1 MVQRKAPDKPKAPIE
16 HKESHGRLDRQF
28 SSHLQQDTRARGGA
42 DQKKKLMKVKSM
54 KVSDLD
60 SFESRKTSSIPIRNY
75 MKPTSSSDARKEKL
89 QLTVKSPVGSYKKKS
104 SRSSKKSNAS
114 SGGLSSPRAVKALSR
129 QSSLKPVKSSMKK
142 CSVVALCAKKNVN
155 RATCSSTLKD
165 SKFPSALELNH
176 GATEAEGTS
185 KIRVCPYTYC
195 SLNGHM
201 HEPLPPLKCFIS
213 ARRKLLKTQRSL
225 KVKGLLSFKTSLL
238 QKEREMIDDELE
250 DEISKNPSDL
260 FFEIYTMPQ
269 EETVGEYNYDEIS
282 ILEGKYHEQCML
294 GKVEYSVEA
303 MSQFNQY
310 SDMSFDQNSEFSL
323 DEMDDVM
330 MNFLEY
336 VELDHGRTTAQKDY
350 EEDGEIRKSEIKTID
365 MNWEEEICSFPDNTQ
380 MSECPDEQFSV
391 DTTNSCAASEDADDD
406 SESKERN
413 SHVFE
418 KEDSDI
424 PEFNSQSIEDDVQK
438 LSSKT
443 INCQSDD
450 IMLGDEA
457 KNPEKELHEA
467 SKVTDGNILN
477 VSAIDYN
484 EIDGA
489 LRSRWNI
496 TKKKTTEEFEQVKEF
511 NPRPPNFLPL
521 EHDPEAE
528 KVDLRHQTMDG
539 RRNSEEW
546 MIDYALQQA
555 VTRLGPARK
564 KKVALLVE
572 AFETVIPLPMW
583 EKPLSHGTSTFNHL
597 SYIEQ
602 LCTD

>member
-1 MVQRKAPDKPKAPIE
+1 MKINPFFFHLSSPTARTCNSPLPSTMVQRKAPDKPKAPIE

-42 DQKKKLMKVKSM
+42 DHKKKLMKVKSM

-89 QLTVKSPVGSYKKKS
+89 QVTVNSPVGNYNQKKS
-104 SRSSKKSNAS
+104 PRSSKKSNAS

-142 CSVVALCAKKNVN
+142 CLVVALCAKKNVN
-155 RATCSSTLKD
+155 RATFSSTLKD

-225 KVKGLLSFKTSLL
+225 KVKGLFSFKSSLL

-260 FFEIYTMPQ
+260 FVEIYTMPK

-282 ILEGKYHEQCML
+282 ILEEKYHEQY
-294 GKVEYSVEA
+294 KVEYSVEA
-303 MSQFNQY
+303 MSQFSES
-310 SDMSFDQNSEFSL
+310 SDMSFDQNSEVSQ

-365 MNWEEEICSFPDNTQ
+365 MNWEEEICSFPDNIPDNTH
-380 MSECPDEQFSV
+380 MSECPD
-391 DTTNSCAASEDADDD
+391 D
-406 SESKERN
+406 SESEEQN

-424 PEFNSQSIEDDVQK
+424 PEFNSQSIDDDVQK
-438 LSSKT
+438 LSS
-443 INCQSDD
+443 DD
-450 IMLGDEA
+450 IILGDEA
-457 KNPEKELHEA
+457 KNPEKELQEA
-467 SKVTDGNILN
+467 SKETDGNILN

-489 LRSRWNI
+489 LSSRWNI

-521 EHDPEAE
+521 EPDPEAE

-546 MIDYALQQA
+546 MIDHALQQA

-572 AFETVIPLPMW
+572 AFETVIPLPMC
-583 EKPLSHGTSTFNHL
+583 EKPLSHGSSTFNHL
-597 SYIEQ
+597 SFIQ
-602 LCTD
+602 ACN

>member
-28 SSHLQQDTRARGGA
+28 SSHLQQDTRARSGA
-42 DQKKKLMKVKSM
+42 DHKKKLMKVKSI

-60 SFESRKTSSIPIRNY
+60 SFEGRKTSSIPIRNY
-75 MKPTSSSDARKEKL
+75 MKSTSSSDARKEKL
-89 QLTVKSPVGSYKKKS
+89 QVTVNSPVGNYKKKS
-104 SRSSKKSNAS
+104 TPRSSKKSNAS
-114 SGGLSSPRAVKALSR
+114 SVGFSSPRAVKALSR

-195 SLNGHM
+195 SLNGHI

-238 QKEREMIDDELE
+238 QKERKMIDDELE

-260 FFEIYTMPQ
+260 FVEIITMPQ

-282 ILEGKYHEQCML
+282 IIDEKYHEQCMP
-294 GKVEYSVEA
+294 
-303 MSQFNQY
+303 QFKEY
-310 SDMSFDQNSEFSL
+310 SDMSFDQNSEFSQ

-336 VELDHGRTTAQKDY
+336 VELDHGRTTAKKDY
-350 EEDGEIRKSEIKTID
+350 EEDGEIRKPEIKTID

-380 MSECPDEQFSV
+380 MSECPDEQFS
-391 DTTNSCAASEDADDD
+391 ADDD
-406 SESKERN
+406 SESEERN
-413 SHVFE
+413 SQVFE
-418 KEDSDI
+418 KEDSNI
-424 PEFNSQSIEDDVQK
+424 PEFNSQSIDDDVQK

-443 INCQSDD
+443 TNCQSDD
-450 IMLGDEA
+450 IILEDEA
-457 KNPEKELHEA
+457 KNPERELQED
-467 SKVTDGNILN
+467 SKGTDRNILN

-489 LRSRWNI
+489 LSSRWSI

-521 EHDPEAE
+521 EPDPEAE

-572 AFETVIPLPMW
+572 AFETVVPLPMC
-583 EKPLSHGTSTFNHL
+583 EKPLSHGTTTFNHL
-597 SYIEQ
+597 SFVQ
-602 LCTD
+602 ACN

>member
-1 MVQRKAPDKPKAPIE
+1 MVQRKEPDKPKAPIE

-28 SSHLQQDTRARGGA
+28 SSHLQQNTRARSGA
-42 DQKKKLMKVKSM
+42 DYKKKLMKVKSM

-60 SFESRKTSSIPIRNY
+60 SFEGRKTSSIPIRNY

-89 QLTVKSPVGSYKKKS
+89 QVTVNSPVGNYKKKS
-104 SRSSKKSNAS
+104 PKGSKKSNAC

-195 SLNGHM
+195 SLNGHI

-238 QKEREMIDDELE
+238 QKERKMIDDELE
-250 DEISKNPSDL
+250 DEIIKNPSDL
-260 FFEIYTMPQ
+260 FVEIITMPQ

-282 ILEGKYHEQCML
+282 ILDEKYHEQCMP
-294 GKVEYSVEA
+294 
-303 MSQFNQY
+303 QFKEY
-310 SDMSFDQNSEFSL
+310 SDMSFDLNSEFSQY
-323 DEMDDVM
+323 EMDDVM

-350 EEDGEIRKSEIKTID
+350 EEDGEIRKLEIKTID

-380 MSECPDEQFSV
+380 MSECPDEQFS
-391 DTTNSCAASEDADDD
+391 ADDD
-406 SESKERN
+406 SESEERN
-413 SHVFE
+413 SQVFE
-418 KEDSDI
+418 KEDSNI
-424 PEFNSQSIEDDVQK
+424 PEFNSQSIDDDVQK
-438 LSSKT
+438 LSSMT
-443 INCQSDD
+443 TNCQSDD
-450 IMLGDEA
+450 NILEDEA
-457 KNPEKELHEA
+457 KNPEKELQEA
-467 SKVTDGNILN
+467 SKGTDRNILN

-489 LRSRWNI
+489 LSSRWNI
-496 TKKKTTEEFEQVKEF
+496 TKKKTTEEFKQVKEF

-521 EHDPEAE
+521 EPDPEAE

-539 RRNSEEW
+539 RKNSEEW
-546 MIDYALQQA
+546 MIDFALQQA

-572 AFETVIPLPMW
+572 AFETVVPLPMC

-597 SYIEQ
+597 SFVQ
-602 LCTD
+602 ACN